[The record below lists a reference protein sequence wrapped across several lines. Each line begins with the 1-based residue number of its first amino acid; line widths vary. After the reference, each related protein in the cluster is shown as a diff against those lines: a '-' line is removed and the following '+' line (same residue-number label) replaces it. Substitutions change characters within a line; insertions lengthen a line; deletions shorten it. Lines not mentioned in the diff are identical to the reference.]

1 MTNNSI
7 RTIIIDDEKE
17 ARAVLLNLF
26 KNIPDIEVVAEKSTG
41 SEGLDAIL
49 NLNPDLVFIDIQ
61 MPGMSGIEVVKKLAE
76 LQVKT
81 TVVFVTAYDNYAIQA
96 IKLAAFDFL
105 LKPVDPDELVSVIQ
119 KFQAAKMHN
128 VRDSK
133 MDALLKQINHE
144 DRIRLNTRCGFTL
157 VDPAEIIYIQADGNY
172 AEIVFSLS
180 KKELVTLNI
189 GTIEKLMPAGK
200 FIRASRSSLV
210 NIACLRKVDR
220 KARQCEL
227 EYKGERHI
235 VHISRDQLGIF
246 DQILV

>member
-7 RTIIIDDEKE
+7 RTIIIDDENE

-49 NLNPDLVFIDIQ
+49 NLNPGLVFIDIQ

-81 TVVFVTAYDNYAIQA
+81 TIVFVTAYDHYAIQA

-105 LKPVDPDELVSVIQ
+105 LKPVDPDELQEVIR
-119 KFQAAKMHN
+119 KFQAKKLQLQHN
-128 VRDSK
+128 SNFD
-133 MDALLKQINHE
+133 DLLRQLNHE
-144 DRIRLNTRCGFTL
+144 NRVRLNTRCGYIL
-157 VDPAEIIYIQADGNY
+157 VDPSEIIYIQADGNY
-172 AEIVFSLS
+172 SEIVFSLS

-200 FIRASRSSLV
+200 FIRASRSSLL

-220 KARQCEL
+220 KLRQCEL
-227 EYKGERHI
+227 EHKGERHI
-235 VHISRDQLGIF
+235 VHISRDQLGGF
-246 DQILV
+246 DQILI

>member
-7 RTIIIDDEKE
+7 RTIVIDDEKE

-49 NLNPDLVFIDIQ
+49 DLNPGLVFIDIQ

-81 TVVFVTAYDNYAIQA
+81 TIVFVTAYDHYAIQA

-105 LKPVDPDELVSVIQ
+105 MKPVDPDELQEVIR
-119 KFQAAKMHN
+119 KFQSKKLQLQHN
-128 VRDSK
+128 SRFD
-133 MDALLKQINHE
+133 DLLSQLNHE
-144 DRIRLNTRCGFTL
+144 NRIRLNTRCGYIL
-157 VDPAEIIYIQADGNY
+157 VDPSEIIYIQADGNY
-172 AEIVFSLS
+172 SEIVFSLS
-180 KKELVTLNI
+180 KKELVTLNL
-189 GTIEKLMPAGK
+189 GTIEKLMPAGR
-200 FIRASRSSLV
+200 FIRASRSSLL

-220 KARQCEL
+220 KSRECEL
-227 EYKGERHI
+227 EHKGERHI